1 MMNPRASPHSWF
13 SGKWPVRILVVAV
26 VVMIGAY
33 SLEVALREVPFH
45 RTRIKAPNPR
55 EFVAW
60 FNQQERRCTAE
71 EAAEFNKAVGIIYAT
86 VAATN
91 PSMRKVPGADRV
103 ALCKELDGQIVADVI
118 IRSYKLANEQ
128 LVLFITRQQNDVM
141 RIMASVGVND
151 MVTHKQ
157 QVIKEAQAQLAK
169 NKDRIAA
176 LQQMEI

>member
-1 MMNPRASPHSWF
+1 MNLRVRQHSWF
-13 SGKWPVRILVVAV
+13 SGKWPIRILVVAV

-33 SLEVALREVPFH
+33 SLEVALREVAFH

-55 EFVAW
+55 EFVVW
-60 FNQQERRCTAE
+60 FNQQEQRCTAE
-71 EAAEFNKAVGIIYAT
+71 EAAEFNKAVGIIYANVGT
-86 VAATN
+86 TN
-91 PSMRKVPGADRV
+91 PSIRKVPGADRV

-141 RIMASVGVND
+141 RIMASMGVNE

-157 QVIKEAQAQLAK
+157 HVIKEAQTQLTK

-176 LQQMEI
+176 LQQMEM

>member
-1 MMNPRASPHSWF
+1 MNSEASPHSWF

-33 SLEVALREVPFH
+33 SLEVTLREVPFH
-45 RTRIKAPNPR
+45 HTRIKAPNPQ

-60 FNQQERRCTAE
+60 FNQQEQRCTAE
-71 EAAEFNKAVGIIYAT
+71 EAAEFNKAVGIIYANVGT
-86 VAATN
+86 TN
-91 PSMRKVPGADRV
+91 PSIRKVPGADRV

-118 IRSYKLANEQ
+118 IRSFKLANEQ

-141 RIMASVGVND
+141 RIMASVGVNE
-151 MVTHKQ
+151 MVTHKH

-176 LQQMEI
+176 LQ